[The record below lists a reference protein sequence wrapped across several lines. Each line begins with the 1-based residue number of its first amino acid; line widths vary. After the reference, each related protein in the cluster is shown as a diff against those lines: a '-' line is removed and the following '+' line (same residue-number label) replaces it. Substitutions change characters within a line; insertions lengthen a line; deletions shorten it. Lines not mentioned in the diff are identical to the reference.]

1 MTPGGAKEPSGDQK
15 AAIESSFGSTAKL
28 TEKVNAEQ
36 HDPEKLQ
43 TFRDK
48 SVDSL
53 YQLDRRLGEI
63 RRRLAP
69 IDRIPP
75 RREIFSALVLIFEII
90 GVLPHIDA
98 EHHPPYP
105 LFERRILVGRRDDIE
120 LAAFIDDEPCP
131 SGAKTS

>member
-1 MTPGGAKEPSGDQK
+1 MIRQ
-15 AAIESSFGSTAKL
+15 
-28 TEKVNAEQ
+28 Q

-43 TFRDK
+43 TVRDKIMREIKENQK

-53 YQLDRRLGEI
+53 YQSDRRLGEI
-63 RRRLAP
+63 RRRLVP

-75 RREIFSALVLIFEII
+75 RREIFSALVLIFKII

-131 SGAKTS
+131 AGAETS